1 MKAISGLCIMCSDFV
16 YILIY
21 CPCIVNSDRELQ
33 PQWFQHMLR
42 IPGAILVQENRSASC
57 LEFDAE
63 IGICPAIFRKHE
75 LLKKNG
81 FTQFRMQHF
90 FDIVLSDSFIKHPK
104 NLQAQLTTIIVKS
117 NGKSARK

>member
-42 IPGAILVQENRSASC
+42 IPGAILVQENFSASC

-75 LLKKNG
+75 LLKK
-81 FTQFRMQHF
+81 M
-90 FDIVLSDSFIKHPK
+90 VLLSFECSISSTLSFPIH
-104 NLQAQLTTIIVKS
+104 S
-117 NGKSARK
+117 